1 MNVVIKWSVILAAL
15 VAVLS
20 VVIALTGLHQ
30 NPMVGG
36 MVSIV
41 IAIAINV
48 VVVFLALKQ
57 TAAENFYGKQLL
69 NGVLIGAVAGVLI
82 LLTSWL
88 LLAVVFPDYLAQM
101 AAGYEEWFEAA
112 GMTEDQIDTQMQKLD
127 NATALGQSIAG
138 LIGTFFT
145 SIIAAAI
152 IAIFKRKK

>member
-57 TAAENFYGKQLL
+57 TAAENAYGKQLL

-82 LLTSWL
+82 LLTSWFL
-88 LLAVVFPDYLAQM
+88 LGVVFPDYLTQM

-112 GMTEDQIDTQMQKLD
+112 GMTEEQIDTQMQRMD
-127 NATALGQSIAG
+127 NATAFGQSIAG

-145 SIIAAAI
+145 SIFAAAI